1 MKKRI
6 YFLDHLRIFTI
17 TMVIV
22 YHVTLLY
29 TNAFEF
35 VQNPVPDGYDPLFMT
50 MTFLINGPM
59 LNSIMFFIAGYF
71 VIGSYKKKGG
81 PQFAKDRLRRLGIP
95 YLFGLLILAPLAQ
108 YIANRSWGS
117 NVGLMEFWFTEFFQP
132 ETIDPHH
139 LWFIGILLLFSLAS
153 IPIISRLQYWNV
165 QAVGS
170 NHHVPSRVYILFLV
184 LTFVLYY
191 GMGFFYEPQV
201 FISFYILDFSPVML
215 PIYAAYF
222 ALGVYASMKMWFTDE
237 HTVRVFP
244 WVVAY
249 AANFLLYAGTL
260 VIKDINPIEDAGNDP
275 LLAFA
280 TNGMTF
286 AGVMLLIALFKKFF
300 NKRSDGM
307 LRLSA
312 HSYNTYIVHY
322 LIVYVV
328 VYLMSNINIPIIGKY
343 IFQVI
348 LCVFISWIIATFLKE
363 RTPLRSWI

>member
-1 MKKRI
+1 
-6 YFLDHLRIFTI
+6 
-17 TMVIV
+17 MVIV

-29 TNAFEF
+29 TNEFAF

-50 MTFLINGPM
+50 VTFLISGPM

-81 PQFAKDRLRRLGIP
+81 SQFAKDRLIKLGIP
-95 YLFGLLILAPLAQ
+95 YLFGLVILAPLAQ

-117 NVGLMEFWFTEFFQP
+117 NAGLIEFWFTDFFHP
-132 ETIDPHH
+132 ENIDLHH

-165 QAVGS
+165 QTVGS
-170 NHHVPSRVYILFLV
+170 DHHVPSRVYILFLV

-201 FISFYILDFSPVML
+201 FISFYILYFSPVML
-215 PIYAAYF
+215 PVYAAYF
-222 ALGVYASMKMWFTDE
+222 ALGIYASMKMWFTDE
-237 HTVRVFP
+237 HTVRIFP
-244 WVVAY
+244 WVIAY
-249 AANFLLYAGTL
+249 AANFLLYGGTM
-260 VIKDINPIEDAGNDP
+260 VIKDINPIEGTGNDP
-275 LLAFA
+275 LLSFA

-300 NKRSDGM
+300 NNRSDGM

-312 HSYNTYIVHY
+312 NSYNTYIVHY

-328 VYLMSNINIPIIGKY
+328 VYLMRDINIPVIGKY

-348 LCVFISWIIATFLKE
+348 LCVFLSWTIATFLKE